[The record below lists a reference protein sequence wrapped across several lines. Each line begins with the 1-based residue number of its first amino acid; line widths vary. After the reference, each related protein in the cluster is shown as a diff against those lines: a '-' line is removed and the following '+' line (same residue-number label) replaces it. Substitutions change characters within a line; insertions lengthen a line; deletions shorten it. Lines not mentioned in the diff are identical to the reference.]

1 MDDAEIVEIVPADI
15 RGAQSEAYRAG
26 WAAAPEWTDLGEA
39 FYGSSLGLQFLE
51 AFRRGFN
58 DRSRSLDRP
67 AESAN
72 ANKAARREL
81 KDAGR

>member
-1 MDDAEIVEIVPADI
+1 MDDVEIVEIVPADI
-15 RGAQSEAYRAG
+15 RGAHLEAYRAG

-58 DRSRSLDRP
+58 DRSRSVNRS

-72 ANKAARREL
+72 DEQ
-81 KDAGR
+81 AG